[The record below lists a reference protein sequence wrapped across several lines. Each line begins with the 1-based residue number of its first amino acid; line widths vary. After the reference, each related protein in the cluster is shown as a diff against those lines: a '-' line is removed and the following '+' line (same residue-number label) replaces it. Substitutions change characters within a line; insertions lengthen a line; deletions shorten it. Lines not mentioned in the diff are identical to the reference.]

1 MIMVYN
7 ELIFHEI
14 FKVNFRGTWNIK
26 VNSVNTDEQNAPLIH
41 LVPRALFPGDE
52 VDAHPIG

>member
-26 VNSVNTDEQNAPLIH
+26 VKSVNTDEQNATLIQ
-41 LVPRALFPGDE
+41 PRPQGAFPWGR
-52 VDAHPIG
+52 GWRSS